1 MVYVCMSVR
10 VCVCT
15 CMRACVY
22 ILIFTLP
29 ETMCEALEGDLC
41 SQEMR
46 RKIRTVIQEAKITP
60 E

>member
-1 MVYVCMSVR
+1 M
-10 VCVCT
+10 CVCT